1 MIQPPRLSE
10 ILDRQ
15 VALMR
20 AMGGAELV
28 RGYSREE
35 MSLARDR
42 IALAIGRAAERA
54 TWRPCSRT
62 PA

>member
-1 MIQPPRLSE
+1 MIQPPPLQDV
-10 ILDRQ
+10 LDRQ

-20 AMGGAELV
+20 AMGGPELV
-28 RGYSREE
+28 RGYSRAE

-54 TWRPCSRT
+54 TWRPLPRT
-62 PA
+62 RP